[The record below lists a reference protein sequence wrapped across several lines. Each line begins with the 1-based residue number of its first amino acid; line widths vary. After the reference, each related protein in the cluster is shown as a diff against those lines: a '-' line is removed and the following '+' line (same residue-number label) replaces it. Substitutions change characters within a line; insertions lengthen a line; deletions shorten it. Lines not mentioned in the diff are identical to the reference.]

1 MNEKEPNQTKELREL
16 SAKEL
21 DSVTG
26 GFNPQPDPP
35 AKTSRPQDSVSFDFA
50 AVQVTYTR

>member
-1 MNEKEPNQTKELREL
+1 MEDKSVATDQPVPIADEDKKELREP
-16 SAKEL
+16 EV

-35 AKTSRPQDSVSFDFA
+35 GHQ
-50 AVQVTYTR
+50 